1 MQSIKNAT
9 EEILSWLK
17 DLNAIKKHIEQIS
30 RYLRPSHQEEKYL
43 TGDEVCRLL
52 HISRR
57 TLQQYRDD
65 HIFSFVQI
73 PGKILYKESDILNLL
88 ENNYKRK

>member
-9 EEILSWLK
+9 EEILSRIK
-17 DLNAIKKHIEQIS
+17 DMNAIKKNIEQIS
-30 RYLRPSHQEEKYL
+30 SYLRPSHQEEIYL
-43 TGDEVCRLL
+43 TGDEICCLL

-65 HIFSFVQI
+65 SILPFVQI
-73 PGKILYKESDILNLL
+73 QGKILYKESDILNLL
-88 ENNYKRK
+88 ENNYKGK